1 MNEVELTPP
10 RQRRS
15 RKTLDRLVEAC
26 EGLLQ
31 EKPFEEISVADI
43 ARRGRSSVG
52 AFYGRFKGKDA
63 LLHFLDAKRERLI
76 VSSWESYFSKAK
88 WEGVSTEEIL
98 RQFVTLSVRAQREKK
113 GLLRALFLRLRAQ
126 PTKEMLVRTRRINGT
141 VVEALRDLLAKRR
154 SEIAHPNPDLAIVQG
169 LVMVTAAIREW
180 VLFEDLHLYPSTAN
194 DEVLA
199 EELSRAFIT
208 YLGASSTARIQ
219 KRSKKK

>member
-113 GLLRALFLRLRAQ
+113 GCSVLSSCASGDS
-126 PTKEMLVRTRRINGT
+126 RRKKCSFAPGGST
-141 VVEALRDLLAKRR
+141 VPWSR
-154 SEIAHPNPDLAIVQG
+154 
-169 LVMVTAAIREW
+169 
-180 VLFEDLHLYPSTAN
+180 LFETFS
-194 DEVLA
+194 
-199 EELSRAFIT
+199 
-208 YLGASSTARIQ
+208 
-219 KRSKKK
+219 